1 MKIVVGKWLRDK
13 NQTIALEVY
22 SSSTA
27 ASVSGLEEAR
37 GLKAPQAGSLHS
49 VRKPLSKPWKKPI
62 APFPPTPPKV
72 YTVDSLNFRDLV
84 QRLTGSPEFMSP
96 SHNPTSTTQFEVPH
110 HQRLQRV
117 APPPLHVAAP
127 PLSRAEVSAPLNMF
141 SGLDH
146 SNHNYSNSSMN
157 TFTSNSLGLGLNLS
171 PSSYNWFTFP
181 ILSPGTLASL
191 EQSTVP

>member
-1 MKIVVGKWLRDK
+1 ME
-13 NQTIALEVY
+13 AY
-22 SSSTA
+22 SSSSSTA
-27 ASVSGLEEAR
+27 ASASASGWEESR

-72 YTVDSLNFRDLV
+72 YTVDPLNFRDLV
-84 QRLTGSPEFMSP
+84 QKLTGSPEFMSP
-96 SHNPTSTTQFEVPH
+96 SHISTSTTHFEVPH

-117 APPPLHVAAP
+117 APPPLHVSAP

-146 SNHNYSNSSMN
+146 SNHNYSNTSKD
-157 TFTSNSLGLGLNLS
+157 TFTSNSLGVNLS
-171 PSSYNWFTFP
+171 PSYNWCTFP